1 MSTQNRMPKSFNAV
15 PKPFN
20 FQSTQQSPSFIKAVK
35 PPSANPSVQHHHQS
49 PVPVTSQQAPAPRVA
64 PAPAARSHQ
73 PQAVPQQQPQAV
85 HQPVVDQ
92 GNGNGGDYH
101 DLRNPQKSGV
111 MRLPT
116 VNFGAQKP
124 LGPTKP
130 IDKKANALSNLSGVL
145 NKQSGGA
152 VARGTLGSPEFLQP
166 LVDREF
172 PIGEPAVLEVRIA
185 GSAPLTVQWYHNS
198 QPVRESIEKDI
209 RLLQKGNVFTMVY
222 GEFSHALLGRY
233 TCQASNQKGTVTTS
247 CVVTEGGYSDD
258 EIEQYPTAKF
268 SHGPQ
273 PPQNPAYAKTV
284 QSKQS
289 GLPSKTRVVTKKP
302 LNQLVTSGN
311 AGLYSNN
318 AIEEGLHS
326 ALGIQADN
334 AQPVNDESAVLAAI
348 EGRGD
353 SKKQTSRTLAKLAQ
367 QLDEDL

>member
-35 PPSANPSVQHHHQS
+35 PPSANPSVHHQS
-49 PVPVTSQQAPAPRVA
+49 PVTSPSPISNVSPAPRAA
-64 PAPAARSHQ
+64 PSPAARSQ
-73 PQAVPQQQPQAV
+73 PVPQQPQAA
-85 HQPVVDQ
+85 QPAQ
-92 GNGNGGDYH
+92 GNGGDYH

-116 VNFGAQKP
+116 VNFNQKP

-130 IDKKANALSNLSGVL
+130 IDKKANALSNLSGFM

-209 RLLQKGNVFTMVY
+209 RLLQKGNVYTLVY

-258 EIEQYPTAKF
+258 DLEQYPTAK
-268 SHGPQ
+268 
-273 PPQNPAYAKTV
+273 V
-284 QSKQS
+284 
-289 GLPSKTRVVTKKP
+289 
-302 LNQLVTSGN
+302 
-311 AGLYSNN
+311 
-318 AIEEGLHS
+318 I
-326 ALGIQADN
+326 
-334 AQPVNDESAVLAAI
+334 
-348 EGRGD
+348 
-353 SKKQTSRTLAKLAQ
+353 TLANSL
-367 QLDEDL
+367 

>member
-35 PPSANPSVQHHHQS
+35 PPSANPSAHQS
-49 PVPVTSQQAPAPRVA
+49 PVMSPSPVSPAPRNQ
-64 PAPAARSHQ
+64 PAPAARS
-73 PQAVPQQQPQAV
+73 AAPQQPA
-85 HQPVVDQ
+85 DSTE
-92 GNGNGGDYH
+92 YH

-116 VNFGAQKP
+116 VNFNQKP

-130 IDKKANALSNLSGVL
+130 VDKKANALSNLSGFM

-166 LVDREF
+166 LTDREF

-185 GSAPLTVQWYHNS
+185 GTAPLTVQWYHNS

-209 RLLQKGNVFTMVY
+209 RLLQKGNVYTMVY
-222 GEFSHALLGRY
+222 GEFTHALLGRY

-247 CVVTEGGYSDD
+247 CVVTEGGYSDE

-273 PPQNPAYAKTV
+273 PPSNPAYARTV

-311 AGLYSNN
+311 ANLYSNN

-326 ALGIQADN
+326 ALGIQPDA